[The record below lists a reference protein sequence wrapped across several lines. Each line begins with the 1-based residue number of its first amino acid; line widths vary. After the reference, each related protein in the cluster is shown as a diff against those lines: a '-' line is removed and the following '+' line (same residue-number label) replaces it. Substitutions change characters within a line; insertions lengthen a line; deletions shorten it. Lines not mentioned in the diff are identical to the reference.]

1 MEPKPTYKIIRNP
14 TTPQKKRATIA
25 ALNEVC
31 KRALNQNAAIG
42 NESLSRAIQA
52 VQIHASAQLAK
63 EPHIE

>member
-14 TTPQKKRATIA
+14 TTPQKQRATIA

-42 NESLSRAIQA
+42 NEALSRAIRA
-52 VQIHASAQLAK
+52 VHVHTNEVLK
-63 EPHIE
+63 GETD